1 MADDARITF
10 QRLAEADFPLL
21 HRWLNDSEVALF
33 YGVGDDNRKNPTME
47 EVIEEYEPRLKPGAA
62 THSFI
67 TLRDGRQV
75 GYIQCYRVGDYAEYA
90 KAIDLDDD
98 AWAIDLYFGEDDA
111 RGRGLGARV
120 IERFLEEQVFSLPGV
135 TTCLLCPEPEN
146 ERGIRAYEKAGFR
159 HVKTV
164 WVAEEKV
171 HAYVMRRDRD
181 KDA

>member
-1 MADDARITF
+1 MFRW
-10 QRLAEADFPLL
+10 LAEADFPLL
-21 HRWLNDSEVALF
+21 HRWLNNAEVALF

-47 EVIEEYEPRLKPGAA
+47 EVIAEYEPRLKPGAA

-67 TLRDGRQV
+67 TLLDGRQV

-98 AWAIDLYFGEDDA
+98 AWAIDLYIGDDDA

-120 IERFLEEQVFSLPGV
+120 IERFLEEQVFSLPVV

-164 WVAEEKV
+164 WVAEEKAC
-171 HAYVMRRDRD
+171 AYVMRRDRD